1 MASLA
6 LYLKWRPRR
15 FEDVVGQEHVTHT
28 LKNAMR
34 GGRIAHAYLFTGP
47 RGTGKTTMARLLAK
61 AVNCMDEDVS
71 NRPCDRC
78 HICQSINEGRLLDL
92 IEMDAASHTGVDNV
106 REAIRDKVGFR
117 PSEARYKVYVIDEV
131 HMLSTS
137 AFNALLKTLEEP
149 PGHVIFVL
157 ATTEPHRLLPTIV
170 SRCQRFDFRRIPL
183 SALVARLRHIADGEG
198 IRISDGALQ
207 FIGRTSTGSA
217 RDAVSLLDQLT
228 AYGDDEI
235 TVERLRAVL
244 GYSDSD
250 IVHQL
255 VTHLCAH
262 EIGPGLGIIQRA
274 VEQGVE
280 MRQFAQQVVDYSRG
294 VLLVRVGGDLAAD
307 SSALDVDERT
317 WARMQDLARQFSVR
331 DLLRAIKLFNQ
342 AQLELRS
349 SDQSQLALELAFVEA
364 AMAEEKPPLVTS
376 TPATVHSVQ
385 EARPGSSGA
394 GSPGAAE
401 SVLQREP
408 DISAQDVRLHPMGPQ
423 DAKRPRAKRSVG
435 ASPPPAAPP
444 KSPSTV
450 SKSET
455 VIQQDV
461 PELEL
466 EPGGV
471 APEYIERMRG
481 EISSFLRAASPLGRT
496 ADGFFGSVFA
506 IGQIR
511 VVGGN
516 QVLLG
521 LPQNVFSKVTD
532 GINQIVQE
540 ALCSVLGKACQVRFV
555 EKETLAGY
563 AIESRV
569 AAETEP
575 DAISAAEPVA
585 ATVEASAKEEV
596 EVDEEDSQAVASD
609 PYLEAVSD
617 PVIQDLVSRGGQVTG
632 VQMLAEDK

>member
-61 AVNCMDEDVS
+61 AVNCMDEDVA

-149 PGHVIFVL
+149 PEHVIFVL

-170 SRCQRFDFRRIPL
+170 SRCQRFDFRRIPV
-183 SALVARLRHIADGEG
+183 SALVARLRHIAGHEG
-198 IRISDGALQ
+198 IQISDGALQ
-207 FIGRTSTGSA
+207 FIARTSTGSA
-217 RDAVSLLDQLT
+217 RDAISLLDQLT
-228 AYGDDEI
+228 AYGDQEI
-235 TVERLRAVL
+235 TVERLHAVL
-244 GYSDSD
+244 GYSDSE

-274 VEQGVE
+274 VEQGAE
-280 MRQFAQQVVDYSRG
+280 MRQFAHQVVDYVRA
-294 VLLVRVGGDLAAD
+294 VLLVRVGGDLSAD
-307 SSALDVDERT
+307 LAALDVDERT
-317 WARMQDLARQFSVR
+317 RARVQDLARQFPVR

-364 AMAEEKPPLVTS
+364 ALSEAQPATAHTATAHTGTVQPAGEEKSAVADAPPPVS
-376 TPATVHSVQ
+376 SQSPPQRVRRPKA
-385 EARPGSSGA
+385 ARPKRGA
-394 GSPGAAE
+394 GG
-401 SVLQREP
+401 
-408 DISAQDVRLHPMGPQ
+408 
-423 DAKRPRAKRSVG
+423 
-435 ASPPPAAPP
+435 SPPPAAPP
-444 KSPSTV
+444 RASSSALEAETTV
-450 SKSET
+450 QQVSNKPESEP
-455 VIQQDV
+455 DS
-461 PELEL
+461 L
-466 EPGGV
+466 
-471 APEYIERMRG
+471 APEYIQRMQA
-481 EISSFLRAASPLGRT
+481 EISGALRAEGALGKN
-496 ADGFFGSVFA
+496 ADGLFRSVFV
-506 IGQIR
+506 IGDI
-511 VVGGN
+511 
-516 QVLLG
+516 QVINGKEILLG
-521 LPQNVFSKVTD
+521 LPPNVLQRVSGD
-532 GINQIVQE
+532 INQMVGRVIG
-540 ALCSVLGKACQVRFV
+540 SVLGKPCTVRFV
-555 EKETLAGY
+555 EKGTLPERRAESSAPSKPAIDEPAPGPADPAMVSVEDVETDSGMSQSA
-563 AIESRV
+563 ARQV
-569 AAETEP
+569 AAQSAGP
-575 DAISAAEPVA
+575 DPYQ
-585 ATVEASAKEEV
+585 EA
-596 EVDEEDSQAVASD
+596 ASD
-609 PYLEAVSD
+609 PV
-617 PVIQDLVSRGGQVTG
+617 VQDLISRGGQVTD

>member
-1 MASLA
+1 MTSLA

-15 FEDVVGQEHVTHT
+15 FEDVVGQEHITRT

-61 AVNCMDEDVS
+61 AVNCLDEDVS

-78 HICQSINEGRLLDL
+78 HICRSVNEGRLLDL

-149 PGHVIFVL
+149 PQHVIFVL

-198 IRISDGALQ
+198 IHISDGALQ
-207 FIGRTSTGSA
+207 FIARTSTGSA
-217 RDAVSLLDQLT
+217 RDAISLLDQLT

-244 GYSDSD
+244 GYSDSE
-250 IVHQL
+250 IVYQL

-280 MRQFAQQVVDYSRG
+280 MRQFAQQIVDYARG
-294 VLLVRVGGDLAAD
+294 VLLVRVGGELAAD
-307 SSALDVDERT
+307 SLALDVDERT
-317 WARMQDLARQFSVR
+317 WTRMQDLARQFPVR
-331 DLLRAIKLFNQ
+331 DLLQAIKLFNQ

-364 AMAEEKPPLVTS
+364 AMSQEKPSPVTS
-376 TPATVHSVQ
+376 TSAPVHSVQ
-385 EARPGSSGA
+385 EARPVSSGA
-394 GSPGAAE
+394 G
-401 SVLQREP
+401 
-408 DISAQDVRLHPMGPQ
+408 
-423 DAKRPRAKRSVG
+423 
-435 ASPPPAAPP
+435 SPPPAAPP
-444 KSPSTV
+444 KASSAV
-450 SKSET
+450 SKGET
-455 VIQQDV
+455 VIQPAV
-461 PELEL
+461 PEPERA
-466 EPGGV
+466 PGGV
-471 APEYIERMRG
+471 APEYIERMRA
-481 EISSFLRAASPLGRT
+481 EVSSFLRAAGPSGRT

-506 IGQIR
+506 IGQIK

-521 LPQNVFSKVTD
+521 LPQNVFDKVTD
-532 GINQIVQE
+532 GINQMVQE

-555 EKETLAGY
+555 EKGALAGY
-563 AIESRV
+563 AMEPRV
-569 AAETEP
+569 TLDTEP
-575 DAISAAEPVA
+575 GTISVATPIAAPVA
-585 ATVEASAKEEV
+585 APVEGSIEGGI
-596 EVDEEDSQAVASD
+596 EVDEKDAQAVVSD

-632 VQMLAEDK
+632 VQMLAEDE